1 MLGDNIQNSI
11 DETSEQGSVQ
21 EKGRRFSR
29 QNKKKSGL
37 SPIVSESRE
46 DIETNSVNKLDLPPS
61 LPTLWGKPFDVYQLS
76 FFIYGLATLL
86 ANAAIVTDLGYFIT
100 KVRFNNN
107 N

>member
-46 DIETNSVNKLDLPPS
+46 DIETNSVNK
-61 LPTLWGKPFDVYQLS
+61 
-76 FFIYGLATLL
+76 
-86 ANAAIVTDLGYFIT
+86 
-100 KVRFNNN
+100 
-107 N
+107 